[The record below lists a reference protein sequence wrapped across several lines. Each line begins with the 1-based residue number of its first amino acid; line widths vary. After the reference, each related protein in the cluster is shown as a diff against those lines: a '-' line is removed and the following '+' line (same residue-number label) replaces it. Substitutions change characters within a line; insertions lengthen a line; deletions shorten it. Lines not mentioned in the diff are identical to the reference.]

1 MSFSFE
7 NNSNEVIQ
15 KMEDMYQSMT
25 KRKRNHKETR
35 LVAVNHS
42 FHYEIKLFFK
52 TEINRHCPNF
62 MRDTLRNIYVKC
74 GGSTFVNKTND

>member
-42 FHYEIKLFFK
+42 FHYEIKLFFD
-52 TEINRHCPNF
+52 NF
-62 MRDTLRNIYVKC
+62 ML
-74 GGSTFVNKTND
+74 